1 MFVAVSL
8 ALAYCSCAIPAVG
21 NSENWLL
28 KPSPETTYIFGTTG
42 TTQRLMPLNGAS
54 EPNYLLRIDFLHI
67 DGCSCSDATI
77 VNDRLALVLVNPPD
91 LVTPTDEGEVPVKL
105 TPIDGE
111 RAARE
116 LGSAWRQV
124 IGRQPSDDTLLILAA
139 HWAHETSGGS
149 FMYNYNFAGIKGRGA
164 SGLSCLRAAHE
175 GWALHA
181 SAGIDRFRAYRSAG
195 EGAADYVSLLA
206 RKYPRA
212 IDAARVGDILEYVS
226 ALREGGY
233 FTGSAAAYAHSLI
246 ELAERGQRAGFH
258 AMRMRAYADVTN
270 TNSRI
275 ARH

>member
-8 ALAYCSCAIPAVG
+8 ALAYCSCAIPALG
-21 NSENWLL
+21 DSENWLF

-42 TTQRLMPLNGAS
+42 TSQRFTPLNGAS
-54 EPNYLLRIDFLHI
+54 EPNYFLHV
-67 DGCSCSDATI
+67 DGCSCSDAPI
-77 VNDRLALVLVNPPD
+77 VDHRLTLDFVDPPD

-124 IGRQPSDDTLLILAA
+124 VGRQPSDDTLLILAA

-149 FMYNYNFAGIKGRGA
+149 FMYNYNFAGIKGRGG

-195 EGAADYVSLLA
+195 EGAADYVSLLV
-206 RKYPRA
+206 RKYPWA
-212 IDAARVGDILEYVS
+212 IDAARAGDILEFVS

-233 FTGSAAAYAHSLI
+233 FTGSAAAYAQSLI
-246 ELAERGQRAGFH
+246 ELAERGQRAGFN
-258 AMRMRAYADVTN
+258 AMRMRANVDVTN